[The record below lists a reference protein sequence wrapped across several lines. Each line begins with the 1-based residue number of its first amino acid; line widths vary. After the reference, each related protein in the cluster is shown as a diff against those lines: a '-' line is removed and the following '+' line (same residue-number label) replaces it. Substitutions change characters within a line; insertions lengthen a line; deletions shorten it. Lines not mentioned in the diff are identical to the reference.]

1 MDQVARFLR
10 FTNKPDSAKR
20 LPTVLQIQHDSRA
33 AFPLGFNHAST
44 YVKTRAALIG

>member
-1 MDQVARFLR
+1 MDQVATVLR
-10 FTNKPDSAKR
+10 FTHKHESPKQ
-20 LPTVLQIQHDSRA
+20 LPTVMEIKNDSRA